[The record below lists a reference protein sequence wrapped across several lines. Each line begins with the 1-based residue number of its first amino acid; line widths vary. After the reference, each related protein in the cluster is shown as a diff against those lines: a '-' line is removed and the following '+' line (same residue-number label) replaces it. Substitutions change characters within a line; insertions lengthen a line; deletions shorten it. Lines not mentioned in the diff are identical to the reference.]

1 MTIKTYGIDHIHFN
15 IRNIKRFL
23 EIMQQLFGPNITPIS
38 NLQQFGFYNACVN
51 FDSDNGA
58 QAFMDV
64 FQSAEEDS
72 FVANHIRTHGQG
84 VSFVSFRV
92 DDLEGAAAHAAK
104 CGLREISRDGYRG
117 MKQVQFDT
125 MEELGFY
132 LEFVSYEPGFHAELE
147 EIKKRLRKGETVDGL
162 RYIDPAKI

>member
-1 MTIKTYGIDHIHFN
+1 MTIKTSGIDHIHFN

-23 EIMQQLFGPNITPIS
+23 EIMQQLFGPDITPI
-38 NLQQFGFYNACVN
+38 NQLQPLGFYNASVT
-51 FDSDNGA
+51 FDPTNAA
-58 QAFMDV
+58 QAFLDV
-64 FQSAEEDS
+64 FQSATDDS
-72 FVANHIRTHGQG
+72 FVANHIRNHGQG

-125 MEELGFY
+125 MDELGFY

-147 EIKKRLRKGETVDGL
+147 EIKKRMRKGETVDGL
-162 RYIDPAKI
+162 SYVDPATI

>member
-1 MTIKTYGIDHIHFN
+1 MTIKTSGIDHIHFN
-15 IRNIKRFL
+15 VRNIKRFL
-23 EIMQQLFGPNITPIS
+23 EIIEQLFGPDITPI
-38 NLQQFGFYNACVN
+38 NQMPYLGFYNASVT
-51 FDSDNGA
+51 FDPTNAA
-58 QAFMDV
+58 QAFLDV
-64 FQSAEEDS
+64 FQPADDKG
-72 FVANHIRTHGQG
+72 FVGNYIRNYGQG

-125 MEELGFY
+125 IDELGFY

-147 EIKKRLRKGETVDGL
+147 EIKKRLSKGETVDGL
-162 RYIDPAKI
+162 SYVDPKSI